1 MSEVE
6 TEAVELSQY
15 DVLDRSQAEEAGW
28 VVVHES
34 VSQGQFRAEKMVP
47 NGKVEQVGSSE
58 ASLLLAISYY
68 EGFQASLETPP
79 TPEQAH
85 AQEVGDASRAAA
97 DGEEVEGETA
107 VLTVTAPDG
116 SLMTEEEWSQRD
128 SGYPPAE
135 EAMVERQE
143 INTAAENE
151 AKQPDEGEIVEGETL
166 ITESADRQP
175 EDTLL
180 VREGEES
187 LADVFDRKQEESELS
202 ESERGA
208 ANAGIGPNV
217 PDVNPMGGEPET
229 YDPGPGLSETEQA
242 MADEHTAAAE
252 TQQAARDEDEAAAA
266 KASTE
271 APAEA
276 EAATG
281 GAVATPAA
289 EAKAEELGVDLSQVE
304 GTGADGK
311 IVVGDVEAAAASSE

>member
-1 MSEVE
+1 MSETEVE
-6 TEAVELSQY
+6 TLSEY
-15 DVLDRSQAEEAGW
+15 DVLDQAGAEEAGW
-28 VVVHES
+28 IVVHES
-34 VSQGQFRAEKMVP
+34 VSQAHFRAEKMVP
-47 NGKVEQVGSSE
+47 NGKIEQAGSTME
-58 ASLLLAISYY
+58 GLLLAISYY
-68 EGFQASLETPP
+68 EGYQAKLETPP
-79 TPEQAH
+79 TPEQVH

-97 DGEEVEGETA
+97 DGEDVEGETA

-229 YDPGPGLSETEQA
+229 YDPGPGLSVTEQA
-242 MADEHTAAAE
+242 MVEEHAAVAEAEIAKRDEAE
-252 TQQAARDEDEAAAA
+252 SQAA
-266 KASTE
+266 E

-276 EAATG
+276 EEPSG
-281 GAVATPAA
+281 GPVATPAA

-311 IVVGDVEAAAASSE
+311 IVVGDVEAAAEDE